1 MKYPEF
7 KNIIET
13 MKEHRYDFEA
23 DIKRVQNTA
32 NLRKNGEKFPLSKHI
47 EWMVFAQLSNNR
59 PWQVQ
64 PGDGIGRTH
73 PSSGLSIFGLRPGG
87 DSAGGNSLFHHQGG
101 LHQCGTPKEY
111 HGRMRGKRAAKNHP
125 ENT

>member
-23 DIKRVQNTA
+23 DIKRIQNTA

-59 PWQVQ
+59 PWQ
-64 PGDGIGRTH
+64 GIEDNR
-73 PSSGLSIFGLRPGG
+73 SNIEKIFHNFDPEFLKKLR
-87 DSAGGNSLFHHQGG
+87 LII
-101 LHQCGTPKEY
+101 CV
-111 HGRMRGKRAAKNHP
+111 KN
-125 ENT
+125 

>member
-32 NLRKNGEKFPLSKHI
+32 NLRKNGEKFPLYILTNKLLSFIALSRTKIAAINSK
-47 EWMVFAQLSNNR
+47 FR
-59 PWQVQ
+59 PQARRFR
-64 PGDGIGRTH
+64 GRLYRQALIFRFRQKAYQYL
-73 PSSGLSIFGLRPGG
+73 PAEGL
-87 DSAGGNSLFHHQGG
+87 
-101 LHQCGTPKEY
+101 
-111 HGRMRGKRAAKNHP
+111 
-125 ENT
+125 

>member
-1 MKYPEF
+1 MAAIYNYCKGGIEMKYPEF

-23 DIKRVQNTA
+23 GIKRIQNTA

-59 PWQVQ
+59 PWQ
-64 PGDGIGRTH
+64 
-73 PSSGLSIFGLRPGG
+73 
-87 DSAGGNSLFHHQGG
+87 
-101 LHQCGTPKEY
+101 
-111 HGRMRGKRAAKNHP
+111 
-125 ENT
+125 